1 MRQNFFKETDDFV
14 FCYTCEKYKCNV
26 RNINAL
32 KIFKETDDFVF
43 CFTCKKERCDAIKI
57 NASKP
62 FQRN

>member
-43 CFTCKKERCDAIKI
+43 CFTCKKER
-57 NASKP
+57 
-62 FQRN
+62 